1 MDRLSR
7 LERLLGPL
15 PSKQTSKET
24 INDIKGLPD
33 EGTWIHEGVYVIDK
47 TFPLPYKHGCTLLD
61 DVGHSALIL
70 EPWGSRGT
78 PVFLDLETTGLAG
91 GSGTYAFLA
100 GLAYVSGSTLV
111 ARQIFLATPSS
122 EKLWLQVLF
131 DSFPEQGISLVT
143 YNGKSF
149 DWPMI
154 QTRTILNRNKIPF
167 NPLGH
172 LDLLQLVRYL
182 WKEKLENCRLST
194 VESKLLEVQRAV
206 ADVPGWLVPKYYAD
220 FLKTGNA
227 LPLRGVFY
235 HNLMDILSLIALKL
249 KISKIISG
257 SDTVDP
263 EATLKA
269 GDLWVTKKRLKE
281 AEKLWS
287 SIAACNSHLSVKA
300 KLRLAYWEKK
310 QRNYDTSARLFEECA
325 ATLKGPTLINVLIE
339 LAKINEHHLKDIPR
353 AIQFTRHA
361 LTILDKARP
370 FYDSWTW
377 KKLRSPILHR
387 YERLMRKSSMERK

>member
-15 PSKQTSKET
+15 PSRQESKET
-24 INDIKGLPD
+24 NNDIKGLP
-33 EGTWIHEGVYVIDK
+33 EGGKWVHEGVYVINK
-47 TFPLPYKHGCTLLD
+47 AFPLPYKHGCILLD
-61 DVGHSALIL
+61 GVGHSALVL
-70 EPWGSRGT
+70 EPWGSKGT

-100 GLAYVSGSTLV
+100 GLAYVSDSTLV
-111 ARQIFLATPSS
+111 AKQIFLATPSS
-122 EKLWLQVLF
+122 EELWLQVLF
-131 DSFPEQGISLVT
+131 ESFPERDVSLVT

-154 QTRTILNRNKIPF
+154 QTRTILNRKKVPISL
-167 NPLGH
+167 LGH

-194 VESKLLEVQRAV
+194 VESELLEVQRTV

-227 LPLRGVFY
+227 LPLQGVFY

-249 KISKIISG
+249 KVSKIVSG
-257 SDTVDP
+257 SDTEDP

-269 GDLWVTKKRLKE
+269 GDLWAARKRLQE
-281 AEKLWS
+281 AEKLWGF
-287 SIAACNSHLSVKA
+287 IAACNSHLSFEA

-310 QRNYDTSARLFEECA
+310 RGNYDVAARLFEECTI
-325 ATLKGPTLINVLIE
+325 TLKGPTLINVLIE
-339 LAKINEHHLKDIPR
+339 LAKINEHHLKNIPR

-361 LTILDKARP
+361 LAVLDKARP
-370 FYDSWTW
+370 FYDNWTW
-377 KKLRSPILHR
+377 KKLRNPILHR
-387 YERLMRKSSMERK
+387 LERLIRKSNIKRA